1 LVFFRLNAIIDEQ
14 RSQESMFQESTMSD
28 EQALAKAYDPAEV
41 EKKWYSLWE
50 ERGYFHAD
58 PASPKQPYTIVIP
71 PPNVTGILTLGHV
84 LNNTLQDI
92 LIRFEKLRGRE
103 VCWIP
108 GTDHAGIATQTR
120 VEAMLKKEQNL
131 TRYDLG
137 REKFLEHVWAWKEKY
152 GGTIIQQ
159 LRSIGCACDW
169 QRERFTMDEGL
180 SEAVQEVFIRLYE
193 KGLIYKGNRIINW
206 CPKSRTALSDE
217 EVIYKEER
225 GHLWHFRY
233 PYADGSGYVVVA
245 TTRPETMM
253 GDTAVAVN
261 PKDPRYSDKIGKTL
275 LLPIVGREM
284 PVIADDFVDPT
295 FGTGAV
301 KVTPAHDPNDYE
313 MGQRHNLAFVNIMND
328 DGSMNDLAGAEFS
341 GMDRYACRKAVV
353 ARMEELGCL
362 ERIDD
367 YTHQVGYSE
376 RGDVPVEP
384 RLSEQ
389 WFVRM
394 QPLAEPALAA
404 VNDGRIRFHP
414 DRWVKTYRHWMENI
428 KDWCIS
434 RQLWWGHRI
443 PAYTCDKCGK
453 LVVARALPDACP
465 DCGGKALTQDPDV
478 LDTWFSSWLWPF
490 STLDWPRG
498 SKELERFFPTQSLV
512 TGPDIIFFWVARMI
526 MASLEFMG
534 DIPFAD
540 VYFTSIIRDE
550 KGRKLSK
557 SLNNSP
563 DPLEVIAQY
572 GADALRFSIIYIAPV
587 GQDIRYSNDKCE
599 IGRNFANKIWNVVR
613 FRLRQ
618 GPCSA
623 NWQNLKGLRAADL
636 RPDDQWIIARLNN
649 AVQSITDG
657 LAGFRFNDV
666 CKTLYE
672 FIWSEFC
679 DWYLESCKPVFNGQD
694 AARQATVLRVFD
706 YCLGTFLRLLHPVMP
721 FVTDELYHQMGFI
734 GDDSSIMLAEWP
746 EPLSPAELAELG
758 ADEDAMRRSD
768 AKFEL
773 IRAVRAVRANYLIPS
788 TRPLDVIIV
797 PASAED
803 LAYLRRDEETLQSLL
818 VASSVQILSEYQVDG
833 PCGVAVSGMGTAYIP
848 LAGVVDLAA
857 ECERLRKQEAELVT
871 YLASVRKKLDNANFV
886 ARAPQEVVDKE
897 RARIVEFEE
906 KLSRVRQQLVSFG
919 AQSN

>member
-1 LVFFRLNAIIDEQ
+1 
-14 RSQESMFQESTMSD
+14 MMSD

-58 PASPKQPYTIVIP
+58 PSSAKQPYTIVIP

-103 VCWIP
+103 TCWVP
-108 GTDHAGIATQTR
+108 GTDHAGIATQAR
-120 VEAMLKKEQNL
+120 VEAMLKEERNL
-131 TRYDLG
+131 SRYDLG
-137 REKFLEHVWAWKEKY
+137 REKFLEQVWAWKEKY
-152 GGTIIQQ
+152 GGTIIRQ
-159 LRSIGCACDW
+159 LRTLGCSCDW
-169 QRERFTMDEGL
+169 QRERFTMDAGL

-193 KGLIYKGNRIINW
+193 KGLVYKGSRIINW

-217 EVIYKEER
+217 EVIYKEEQ

-233 PYADGSGYVVVA
+233 PYADGSGHIVVA
-245 TTRPETMM
+245 TTRPETML

-261 PKDPRYSDKIGKTL
+261 PQDPRYRDKIGKTL
-275 LLPIVGREM
+275 LLPIVGREI

-295 FGTGAV
+295 FGSGAV

-313 MGQRHNLAFVNIMND
+313 IGCRHDLAFINIMND
-328 DGSMNDLAGAEFS
+328 DGSMNEAAGADFA
-341 GMDRYACRKAVV
+341 GMDRYACRKAVL
-353 ARMEELGCL
+353 ARLEELDCL

-367 YTHQVGYSE
+367 YVHQVGYSE
-376 RGDVPVEP
+376 RGHVAVEP

-394 QPLAEPALAA
+394 APLAEPALAA
-404 VNDGRIRFHP
+404 VNEGRIRFHP
-414 DRWVKTYRHWMENI
+414 ERWVKTYRHWMENI

-443 PAYTCDKCGK
+443 PAYSCEQCGEIA
-453 LVVARALPDACP
+453 VARSQPERCP
-465 DCGGKALTQDPDV
+465 ECGCQTLIQDPDV

-490 STLDWPRG
+490 SILDWPQG
-498 SKELERFFPTQSLV
+498 SEELKRFFPTQSLV

-526 MASLEFMG
+526 MASLEFMD
-534 DIPFAD
+534 DIPFSD

-599 IGRNFANKIWNVVR
+599 LGRNFANKIWNVVR

-618 GPCSA
+618 GPGSA
-623 NWQNLKGLRAADL
+623 QWQDLQGLSAAEL
-636 RPDDQWIIARLNN
+636 RPDDQWIIARLNHTTQ
-649 AVQSITDG
+649 AVTDD
-657 LAGFRFNDV
+657 LANFRFNDC
-666 CKTLYE
+666 CKALYD

-679 DWYLESCKPVFNGQD
+679 DWYLESCKPVFNGADPVQ
-694 AARQATVLRVFD
+694 QATVLRVFD
-706 YCLGTFLRLLHPVMP
+706 YCLGVFLRLLHPMMP

-734 GDDSSIMLAEWP
+734 GEDSSIMLAQWP
-746 EPLSPAELAELG
+746 EPLSDGQLAELG
-758 ADEDAMRRSD
+758 ADEEACRRSE

-773 IRAVRAVRANYLIPS
+773 IRAVRTVRANYLIPS
-788 TRPLDVIIV
+788 SRPLEVILV
-797 PASAED
+797 PVAAED
-803 LAYLRRDEETLQSLL
+803 LAYLRRDEQTLQSLL
-818 VASSVQILSEYQVDG
+818 VASQVQLLSDYQPDG
-833 PCGVAVSGMGTAYIP
+833 PCGVAVSSMGTAYIP
-848 LAGVVDLAA
+848 LAEVVDLAA
-857 ECERLRKQEAELVT
+857 ECERLRKQESEMLN

-886 ARAPQEVVDKE
+886 ARAPAEVVAKE

-906 KLSRVRQQLVSFG
+906 KLSRVRQQLLSFG
-919 AQSN
+919 AQSK